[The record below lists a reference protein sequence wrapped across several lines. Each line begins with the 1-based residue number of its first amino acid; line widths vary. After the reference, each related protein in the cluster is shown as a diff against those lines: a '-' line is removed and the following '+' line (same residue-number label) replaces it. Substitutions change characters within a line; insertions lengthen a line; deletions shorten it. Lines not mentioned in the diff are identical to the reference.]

1 MKNSSQLLNECP
13 CSSHPPHRSC
23 FVALVE
29 GGLGS
34 SCGFC
39 AVLGLGWRWNF
50 SFWSPSRSPQPS
62 LSSTQQILLIGL
74 QKMQVECCSPYAQL
88 WGKWGWK
95 REHGQQWVLLP
106 SSTEVCWLGAVLS
119 SPNLLSQ
126 LQVRKKAKQRKK
138 EFYLQVK
145 DI

>member
-23 FVALVE
+23 SVALVE

-39 AVLGLGWRWNF
+39 AMLGLGWRWNF

-62 LSSTQQILLIGL
+62 LSSTRQILLTGL
-74 QKMQVECCSPYAQL
+74 QKMQVECCSPHAQL
-88 WGKWGWK
+88 WGKWGCK

-106 SSTEVCWLGAVLS
+106 SSTELCWLGAVLS
-119 SPNLLSQ
+119 SPNLVSQ

-138 EFYLQVK
+138 KSFTCK
-145 DI
+145 